1 MQSTT
6 GSREES
12 DNELVRRFQRGDI
25 EAFDTVVR
33 RYQDRICRMA
43 AVWLYD
49 EQYSVDVA
57 QEVFLRGFKGLRS
70 FRFRS
75 ALFTWL
81 YRTTR
86 NVCREQ
92 NRRKT
97 AAPLDFEPIDAMAN
111 PESQVSRQHAAREV
125 RELVASLP
133 KRQQEVVLLRVFEEI
148 SVRDTATTMGC
159 REGTVKALLHKAM
172 TRLKFNARSRN
183 TDT

>member
-6 GSREES
+6 GSHEES

-25 EAFDTVVR
+25 DAFDTVVR

-43 AVWLYD
+43 AVWLHD

-70 FRFRS
+70 FRSRS

-92 NRRKT
+92 NRSKT
-97 AAPLDFEPIDAMAN
+97 AAPLDFEPIDALAN

-125 RELVASLP
+125 RELVAALP
-133 KRQQEVVLLRVFEEI
+133 ERQQEVVLLRVFEEM
-148 SVRDTATTMGC
+148 SVRDAARAMGC
-159 REGTVKALLHKAM
+159 REGTVKALLHQAM
-172 TRLKFNARSRN
+172 TRLKLNIKSQSA
-183 TDT
+183 TT